1 MSAARAVSPGRIW
14 NRLLGDPRLFTD
26 RATALS
32 WLEEEHP
39 NLYATVGEA
48 HRAGVL
54 GRTAQ
59 LAIALWVLHERGG
72 YGQDMV
78 EVNRAG
84 VAGAEALRAPL
95 LTSVL
100 RTQLGF
106 AHRQRGGH
114 ETGADVLRAAL
125 DATRE
130 AGSPEAE
137 ATALEGLGLVLL
149 DEGDPRAAAV
159 LRENLALASGIADER
174 GLALARMHLAKVLE
188 PDEAL
193 PLLDLAHAYF
203 TAREEAGNVL
213 KTDLW
218 RGRKLT
224 AAGRPAEA
232 RELLDRV
239 VSATGHHRERGEARL
254 ALADVALASGADP
267 APDLREVERIFSRFG
282 FPREAATA
290 RW

>member
-48 HRAGVL
+48 H
-54 GRTAQ
+54 
-59 LAIALWVLHERGG
+59 
-72 YGQDMV
+72 
-78 EVNRAG
+78 
-84 VAGAEALRAPL
+84 RAPL

-149 DEGDPRAAAV
+149 DERDPRAAAV

-239 VSATGHHRERGEARL
+239 ASATGHHRERGEARL

-290 RW
+290 AALRADLSTVTRAWCVRPPTRTRSDPGTATARW